1 MNVNTLSYYP
11 ALKQRNTRTLFM
23 NRMQSTADVEL
34 EYIRYLVD
42 VACVGGVP
50 LSYNKWRLAVMLLK
64 LKQIEEL
71 TKQIKN

>member
-1 MNVNTLSYYP
+1 MN
-11 ALKQRNTRTLFM
+11 K
-23 NRMQSTADVEL
+23 MQSMADVEL

-50 LSYNKWRLAVMLLK
+50 LSHNKWRLAVMLIK

>member
-1 MNVNTLSYYP
+1 MSANTLCYYQ
-11 ALKQRNTRTLFM
+11 ALKQGNTRTLFM

-34 EYIRYLVD
+34 EYIHYLVD

-50 LSYNKWRLAVMLLK
+50 LSYTKWRLAVMLIK

-71 TKQIKN
+71 TKQIKE

>member
-1 MNVNTLSYYP
+1 
-11 ALKQRNTRTLFM
+11 M

-50 LSYNKWRLAVMLLK
+50 LPYNKWRIAVMLIK

-71 TKQIKN
+71 TKQIKE

>member
-1 MNVNTLSYYP
+1 
-11 ALKQRNTRTLFM
+11 M

-42 VACVGGVP
+42 VACVGGTP
-50 LSYNKWRLAVMLLK
+50 LSYNKWRLAVMLIK

-71 TKQIKN
+71 TKQIKK

>member
-1 MNVNTLSYYP
+1 
-11 ALKQRNTRTLFM
+11 M

-50 LSYNKWRLAVMLLK
+50 LSYNKWRLAVMLIK
-64 LKQIEEL
+64 LKQVEEL
-71 TKQIKN
+71 TKQIKE